1 MASTPA
7 YEKGKL
13 YYISIIDFRP
23 DPNQP
28 RKVFDEAAM
37 TELTDSIKQHG
48 ILPPLLF

>member
-1 MASTPA
+1 MASTPT

-28 RKVFDEAAM
+28 WKVFDAP
-37 TELTDSIKQHG
+37 T
-48 ILPPLLF
+48 PPPRRVENGEYLK